1 MKDMIAYAQGKLREA
16 ERNGTD
22 MDMRYWAAYLDGV
35 RATMREFR
43 VQNINPAPAH
53 HGGADGPHCGVR

>member
-16 ERNGTD
+16 ECNGTD

-35 RATMREFR
+35 RATVMAMRDSAKENR
-43 VQNINPAPAH
+43 A
-53 HGGADGPHCGVR
+53 